1 MMNSFSGKSNVL
13 SREVVSSCPSPL
25 RRLLYSMGLE
35 EAARPSSSRCT
46 ARQRFFLF
54 RYYRHLL
61 QSMLIFEVR
70 MYAES
75 SYRRMRNPAKIY
87 PVDTDLCKR
96 VTSADFGRLLENV
109 VFLEMRRRGYEI
121 FYFSEAREC
130 DFVVK
135 TGQN

>member
-1 MMNSFSGKSNVL
+1 MNSFSGKSNVL

-35 EAARPSSSRCT
+35 EAARPSSSNKHPSSRCT
-46 ARQRFFLF
+46 ARQRLFLF

-75 SYRRMRNPAKIY
+75 SYKRMRNPAKIY
-87 PVDTDLCKR
+87 PVDTGLCKR

-121 FYFSEAREC
+121 FYFSLPG
-130 DFVVK
+130 
-135 TGQN
+135 T